1 MKTLLIIS
9 QLLAIT
15 CSAQVAVTIAP
26 GIPIFGP
33 PGSVFAA
40 ELPPGVSEPTAD
52 ILWLKW
58 NDGSGTVSTA
68 DVGPNA
74 YATGGGWTTGA
85 DTVAKHA
92 FNGGGDTTSY
102 TGTTDS
108 PANVTYEVNVI
119 TVCFWA
125 YNSAWGTGN
134 TTLFNSSTDSS
145 KANTWWIYN
154 DEGTVTFIM
163 QGTTVGSYQQST
175 VAAPSNN
182 AWHHFAVVFD
192 ASTATGT
199 TTVYLD
205 GVAQSPTTVTNTKDG
220 TSNFAA
226 QPLYMLSRN
235 GTATTFWGGYMD
247 DVRIYAYALS
257 AGQVAAVYANPE

>member
-1 MKTLLIIS
+1 
-9 QLLAIT
+9 
-15 CSAQVAVTIAP
+15 
-26 GIPIFGP
+26 
-33 PGSVFAA
+33 
-40 ELPPGVSEPTAD
+40 
-52 ILWLKW
+52 
-58 NDGSGTVSTA
+58 
-68 DVGPNA
+68 
-74 YATGGGWTTGA
+74 
-85 DTVAKHA
+85 
-92 FNGGGDTTSY
+92 
-102 TGTTDS
+102 
-108 PANVTYEVNVI
+108 
-119 TVCFWA
+119 
-125 YNSAWGTGN
+125 
-134 TTLFNSSTDSS
+134 
-145 KANTWWIYN
+145 
-154 DEGTVTFIM
+154 M